1 MKIDQPLLQPKPITL
16 TDQDGKERHF
26 LISKFPAIAGREII
40 AKYPLSAV
48 PKLGDYGV
56 NEETMFKLMTYVA
69 VKTDDGFIRLLTPE
83 LINNHVM
90 DWEVLV
96 KLEEAMLSYN
106 TSFFTGGFVQG
117 FIAML
122 VEQGAPIL
130 SRILTSS
137 LQALSQV
144 DLQVGSNSETK

>member
-1 MKIDQPLLQPKPITL
+1 MKIDQPLLQPQPITIA
-16 TDQDGKERHF
+16 DSDGVERTF

-40 AKYPLSAV
+40 AKYPLSAL
-48 PKLGDYGV
+48 PKLGDYKV
-56 NEETMFKLMTYVA
+56 NEETMFKLMAYVA

-83 LINNHVM
+83 LINNHVV

-96 KLEEAMLSYN
+96 KIEEKMLEYN

-117 FIAML
+117 FTSML
-122 VEQGAPIL
+122 VEKAAPIL
-130 SRILTSS
+130 SLILTNS
-137 LQALSQV
+137 LRALSQV